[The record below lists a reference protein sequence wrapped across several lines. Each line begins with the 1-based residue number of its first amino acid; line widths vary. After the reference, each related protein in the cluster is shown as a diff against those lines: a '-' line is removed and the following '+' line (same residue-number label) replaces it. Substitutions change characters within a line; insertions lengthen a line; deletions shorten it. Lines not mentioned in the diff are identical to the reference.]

1 MLSKKTEFNI
11 LDGKVNNVDTTKFV
25 STTKYERDGSDL
37 GKMITDVDKKVPDL
51 SDLVKKQILM
61 LKLLK

>member
-11 LDGKVNNVDTTKFV
+11 LDGKVNNFDTTKFF
-25 STTKYERDGSDL
+25 SRTKYERDGSDL
-37 GKMITDVDKKVPDL
+37 EKMINDVDKKVPDL